1 MLFFGAKITY
11 AIHLFKNHRATQF
24 MHILLTLLSIKRQTN
39 VITIAISLHCL
50 KVPYQNNSPMATKS
64 IMLAHTL
71 NIYFIKAAAFSVN
84 INFTPAES

>member
-24 MHILLTLLSIKRQTN
+24 MHILPTLLSSKRQTN

-64 IMLAHTL
+64 IVSTYTEHLFH
-71 NIYFIKAAAFSVN
+71 
-84 INFTPAES
+84 

>member
-1 MLFFGAKITY
+1 
-11 AIHLFKNHRATQF
+11 